1 MKQISQIFLLAL
13 TVGLSSVDAIAYATP
28 IHPQFPQTIL
38 EPQNVSYTENVV
50 ETPGWK
56 GNWFIGVNGG
66 VNAFIGSPLGCEDI
80 WGRMKPHFG
89 VNVGKWYT
97 PTIGSRLSFSGFSI
111 KNGDIKNQNYWSA
124 SADMLWNI
132 SNVVNGKGDTPKFS
146 LVPYVGFGVIHNNQA
161 KTSLFAISYGI
172 MAQYGLTSRLS
183 VTLEAGAKTTFSDFD
198 GIGASNRFGG
208 DNLLSLSAGLTY
220 TIGRTGFRK
229 VIDAKPFLID
239 NAKLRETCRELYE
252 ANNRLSNQ
260 NARDARALAEL
271 KKILEIEGLL
281 ARYGNLFDS
290 EYDKSGLKKFPIN
303 DYSGLNSLRA
313 RLRGA
318 GLDAY
323 SGNGTS
329 ADNVS
334 DDELTDFI
342 ESTILGDSKENNDSA
357 SDKALKSITETGD
370 SIASSNLDSA
380 IDSKYD
386 KYFALI
392 RNGESCVGSP
402 ILFFFQLGTTNLTDQ
417 SQLVN
422 LDEIARV
429 AKTYGLRIRVTGA
442 ADSQTGTTDINNRLG
457 NDRADYIISQLKD
470 RGISASL
477 ITKNNRGGID
487 LFNPGEANRHCKIEL
502 FLTAK

>member
-161 KTSLFAISYGI
+161 KTSPFALSYGV

-220 TIGRTGFRK
+220 TIGRTGLRK

-323 SGNGTS
+323 PGNGTY

-417 SQLVN
+417 SQFVN

-442 ADSQTGTTDINNRLG
+442 ADSLTGTSDINNRLG
-457 NDRADYIISQLKD
+457 NDRADYIITGLKQ
-470 RGISASL
+470 RGIAPSL
-477 ITKNNRGGID
+477 ITKHNNGGISQHHP
-487 LFNPGEANRHCKIEL
+487 NEANRHTKVEL
-502 FLTAK
+502 FL

>member
-1 MKQISQIFLLAL
+1 MKKTSHILLLAL
-13 TVGLSSVDAIAYATP
+13 TVSLSGVDAFAYATP
-28 IHPQFPQTIL
+28 LQPQMPQTLL
-38 EPQNVSYTENVV
+38 EPQNITYKENVV

-66 VNAFIGSPLGCEDI
+66 VNAFIGSPLGCGDI

-89 VNVGKWYT
+89 INAGKWYT
-97 PTIGSRLSFSGFSI
+97 PIVGSRLSFSGFSI
-111 KNGDIKNQNYWSA
+111 KNGELKNQNYWSA

-132 SNVVNGKGDTPKFS
+132 SNVIYGKGDTRKFS
-146 LVPYVGFGVIHNNQA
+146 LVPYVGFGIIHNKQA
-161 KTSLFAISYGI
+161 KTSPFALSYGVS
-172 MAQYGLTSRLS
+172 AQYGLTSRLS
-183 VTLEAGAKTTFSDFD
+183 VTLEAGAKTTLSDFD
-198 GIGASNRFGG
+198 GIGTPNRFGG

-229 VIDAKPFLID
+229 VIDAKPFMLD

-281 ARYGNLFDS
+281 NRYSNLFDP
-290 EYDKSGLKKFPIN
+290 EYDKSGLKRFPIN

-323 SGNGTS
+323 SGKGTS
-329 ADNVS
+329 AENVP
-334 DDELTDFI
+334 DDDLTDFI
-342 ESTILGDSKENNDSA
+342 ELAILGDSKENNDSA
-357 SDKALKSITETGD
+357 SDKALKSIAEAGD
-370 SIASSNLDSA
+370 SIASSNLDSTTGGKR
-380 IDSKYD
+380 DRYL
-386 KYFALI
+386 ALI
-392 RNGESCVGSP
+392 RNGESCIGSP

>member
-13 TVGLSSVDAIAYATP
+13 TAGLSSVDATP
-28 IHPQFPQTIL
+28 IHPQLPQTIL

-80 WGRMKPHFG
+80 WGRLKPHFG

-97 PTIGSRLSFSGFSI
+97 PTVGSRLSFSGFSI

-124 SADMLWNI
+124 SADMLCNI
-132 SNVVNGKGDTPKFS
+132 SNVVNGKGDTPKVS

-161 KTSLFAISYGI
+161 KTSPFAISYGI

-229 VIDAKPFLID
+229 IIDAKPFMID

-281 ARYGNLFDS
+281 TRYGNLFDP

-313 RLRGA
+313 RLHGA

-323 SGNGTS
+323 SGKRTS
-329 ADNVS
+329 DDNVP
-334 DDELTDFI
+334 DDDLTDFI
-342 ESTILGDSKENNDSA
+342 ESTILGDSKKNNDSA
-357 SDKALKSITETGD
+357 SDKALKSITEADD
-370 SIASSNLDSA
+370 SIASSNLDLA
-380 IDSKYD
+380 IDGKYD

-392 RNGESCVGSP
+392 RNGESCLGSP

-442 ADSQTGTTDINNRLG
+442 ADSHTGTTDINTRLG